1 MAVIN
6 KAVKIFSLM
15 WFSLSISLKA
25 SVPYTIFRFVQSIIS
40 GLIPISISYLT
51 SEVVNVFTSSSDLI
65 KGKLVT
71 LLISITLVSIFSML
85 MEKIGEY
92 IIAVHT
98 NIINNYLEVNFSKKT
113 SELDLSFFDSSKFY
127 NLLANAKRDA
137 SILPIFIYQTIQIIS
152 SFLTLITSFFIILSF
167 DILLSFITLFA
178 IIPSII
184 INKHYARIAFEWENN
199 NVDKLRKKA
208 YYYNLLTNRQF
219 SQDIRFFELAD
230 NFISK
235 LNDIWKSWFSE
246 KRDLDKKRTIIS
258 ILANIL
264 PLLCI
269 GIFLLNLGFSILDGN
284 KSPGDFVLYS
294 SQLQNL
300 QASLLVI
307 TTCIVTIYDN
317 KLRLD
322 NLEDFFKLEPTISYS
337 GKRDVS
343 HFESIEFDNVS
354 FAYPGSEVLVL
365 KNISFKIYS
374 MDKVAVVGVNGA
386 GKTTLIKLIL
396 RFYEPTDGIIRVNG
410 IDIREYDISAL
421 RKLFGVMFQEY
432 NTYAFTIEDNICLN
446 DLSKTNITSSKIV
459 NQDIKKCLELSGVA
473 SYVNGLPEGL
483 KSYVS
488 REYSEKGIVMSTG
501 VKQKLSLAGMF
512 YRECAF
518 ILLDEPS
525 ASLDPE
531 SEHKLF
537 NSIATL
543 SSDKTLLFISHRLSN
558 VNMASKIMV
567 IENGIMI
574 ESGSHDELMNNQ
586 GRYYELYNY
595 QLEKIKKSK

>member
-1 MAVIN
+1 M
-6 KAVKIFSLM
+6 FCLCSRG
-15 WFSLSISLKA
+15 
-25 SVPYTIFRFVQSIIS
+25 TH
-40 GLIPISISYLT
+40 YLP
-51 SEVVNVFTSSSDLI
+51 FT
-65 KGKLVT
+65 
-71 LLISITLVSIFSML
+71 
-85 MEKIGEY
+85 
-92 IIAVHT
+92 
-98 NIINNYLEVNFSKKT
+98 
-113 SELDLSFFDSSKFY
+113 
-127 NLLANAKRDA
+127 
-137 SILPIFIYQTIQIIS
+137 
-152 SFLTLITSFFIILSF
+152 
-167 DILLSFITLFA
+167 
-178 IIPSII
+178 
-184 INKHYARIAFEWENN
+184 
-199 NVDKLRKKA
+199 
-208 YYYNLLTNRQF
+208 
-219 SQDIRFFELAD
+219 
-230 NFISK
+230 
-235 LNDIWKSWFSE
+235 
-246 KRDLDKKRTIIS
+246 
-258 ILANIL
+258 
-264 PLLCI
+264 
-269 GIFLLNLGFSILDGN
+269 
-284 KSPGDFVLYS
+284 
-294 SQLQNL
+294 
-300 QASLLVI
+300 
-307 TTCIVTIYDN
+307 
-317 KLRLD
+317 
-322 NLEDFFKLEPTISYS
+322 
-337 GKRDVS
+337 
-343 HFESIEFDNVS
+343 
-354 FAYPGSEVLVL
+354 
-365 KNISFKIYS
+365 
-374 MDKVAVVGVNGA
+374 
-386 GKTTLIKLIL
+386 LIL